1 MLLNIQIKWFNFQI
15 QVILQAEEGLKE
27 LDAGISKL
35 KKRVEKLQIDQP
47 AVQELSKLQVRFIS
61 STLELASD
69 MKGVSMLLFV
79 VHKAV

>member
-1 MLLNIQIKWFNFQI
+1 M
-15 QVILQAEEGLKE
+15 KE
-27 LDAGISKL
+27 LDAGINEL

-69 MKGVSMLLFV
+69 MRVVSMLLFV